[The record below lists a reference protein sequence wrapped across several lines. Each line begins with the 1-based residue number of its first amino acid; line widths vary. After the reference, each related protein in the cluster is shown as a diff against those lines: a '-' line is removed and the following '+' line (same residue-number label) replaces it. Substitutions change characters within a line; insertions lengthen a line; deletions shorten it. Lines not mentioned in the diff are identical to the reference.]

1 MRDPIKESS
10 PRFDSIR
17 AKREREFENSTY
29 RLSRPKKKKSGGARS
44 KGSKWEKER
53 IESVPSIEGS

>member
-44 KGSKWEKER
+44 KIGR
-53 IESVPSIEGS
+53 